1 MGKKEGIPTRPVSS
15 VNCEKK
21 HYAHEKREQYVKK
34 LIDSFVVKSC
44 LRSGHFLLGRSVVAS
59 AVENNG
65 FYAYGDICVNWPA
78 LGPGSVC
85 KEVFPLPVS
94 EHASKHTTSCL
105 LLVSISSQ
113 FDTEGLRSER
123 VRG

>member
-1 MGKKEGIPTRPVSS
+1 M
-15 VNCEKK
+15 
-21 HYAHEKREQYVKK
+21 KK

-78 LGPGSVC
+78 LGPGVYV
-85 KEVFPLPVS
+85 KKYFPFP
-94 EHASKHTTSCL
+94 
-105 LLVSISSQ
+105 
-113 FDTEGLRSER
+113 
-123 VRG
+123 